1 MEWFTCDGTRDTAR
15 RKGSVCLYSEQSMRR
30 LKSNP
35 CRCVKHGALLTYAI
49 QAPTRVEAKLE
60 LGLYVRK
67 GDH

>member
-1 MEWFTCDGTRDTAR
+1 MEWFTCDTG
-15 RKGSVCLYSEQSMRR
+15 KCLYSEQTMRR

-35 CRCVKHGALLTYAI
+35 CRCVKHGALLTHAI

-67 GDH
+67 GD